1 MINVPENKVP
11 ESFFDSIDEEHVMK
25 AAMNI
30 KGSAWPSGRMD
41 SELYRRVIC
50 SRSFKR
56 AGKALRERIILFAK
70 NIGRKFYDQ
79 QLLEAY
85 TASRLIPLGQ
95 KILDAGLLVLEKSC
109 AVLLGKSSESQHQL
123 KSKRL
128 RARCKLVLDLVQG
141 PRQLFM
147 QWLKYLKKMQPMVY
161 Y

>member
-95 KILDAGLLVLEKSC
+95 KSWMQAYWYWRSPAPYC
-109 AVLLGKSSESQHQL
+109 WESLQ
-123 KSKRL
+123 KVSIS
-128 RARCKLVLDLVQG
+128 
-141 PRQLFM
+141 
-147 QWLKYLKKMQPMVY
+147 
-161 Y
+161 